1 MTLLWAVALF
11 KNQAPIDLKP
21 QPKQGRKPELRK
33 VTLLLLLLSLGFSWG
48 PAFGDDDSGP
58 PSNRVPMK
66 TARAMAL
73 RKFPGKVRDFSL
85 EIKKNKWVYFFK
97 IAGKDQK
104 FHNIVVD
111 VMTDKIISKSSE
123 PMPNAPKES
132 AKPTPLANK

>member
-1 MTLLWAVALF
+1 MKKLFFLFLLVSFGWAWV
-11 KNQAPIDLKP
+11 
-21 QPKQGRKPELRK
+21 
-33 VTLLLLLLSLGFSWG
+33 
-48 PAFGDDDSGP
+48 PAFGADDSGP

-111 VMTDKIISKSSE
+111 VMTDKIISNSSE
-123 PMPNAPKES
+123 PMPVK
-132 AKPTPLANK
+132 AKAADVTTPLAEKTGQK